1 MCHNCATEDHR
12 IFCRLRSTPR
22 LRAFGRVAA
31 AVRDASLRETVG
43 IGSRSSSDFGGT
55 KDEPYVRGALGGSPT
70 LSTDRR

>member
-43 IGSRSSSDFGGT
+43 IGSRILIGLWRHEG
-55 KDEPYVRGALGGSPT
+55 RAICAGSA
-70 LSTDRR
+70 RRIAYPFNG